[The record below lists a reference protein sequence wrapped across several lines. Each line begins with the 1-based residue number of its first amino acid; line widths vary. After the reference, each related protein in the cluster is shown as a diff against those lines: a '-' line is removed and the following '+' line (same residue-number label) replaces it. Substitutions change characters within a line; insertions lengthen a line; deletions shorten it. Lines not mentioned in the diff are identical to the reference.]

1 MEGHVGLTPHF
12 SHPQDIISD
21 DELLSDSF
29 EPKLV
34 DDIVYE
40 ADCAMIT
47 EGGVEV
53 GSFAPT
59 LTPVLSPQQTL
70 RRREIGLHE
79 ADNMY

>member
-1 MEGHVGLTPHF
+1 MEGQIGLTPHF
-12 SHPQDIISD
+12 SFPQDIITE

-53 GSFAPT
+53 GSFS
-59 LTPVLSPQQTL
+59 LSSFPQSNLVVAITT
-70 RRREIGLHE
+70 
-79 ADNMY
+79 